1 MAGMQAYQNYP
12 MQGYMSAPMMN
23 GGVPMQANVGYDPAM
38 YTQDRMGFLQG
49 QLNQLRQ
56 PVANLGLS
64 GKVVESIEVVRATD
78 IPMDGNMYY
87 FPKADGTEVYSKRW
101 LPNGK
106 TEVVTYKTFEE
117 TAVQEEAPSNE
128 VLDKLSSIDERL
140 VRLERVLL
148 RNNNK
153 TGKKEDAE

>member
-1 MAGMQAYQNYP
+1 MAGMQPFQNYP
-12 MQGYMSAPMMN
+12 MQGYTPTPMM
-23 GGVPMQANVGYDPAM
+23 GGQMPMQNNIGYDPMM
-38 YTQDRMGFLQG
+38 YNQERMGFLQG

-64 GKVVESIEVVRATD
+64 GKVVESIDVVKATD

-106 TEVVTYKTFEE
+106 TEVVTYKTSEE
-117 TAVQEEAPSNE
+117 VLAQEEVANNE
-128 VLDKLSSIDERL
+128 VLEKLSSIDERL
-140 VRLERVLL
+140 LRLERMLG
-148 RNNNK
+148 RNNKNVK
-153 TGKKEDAE
+153 REDAE